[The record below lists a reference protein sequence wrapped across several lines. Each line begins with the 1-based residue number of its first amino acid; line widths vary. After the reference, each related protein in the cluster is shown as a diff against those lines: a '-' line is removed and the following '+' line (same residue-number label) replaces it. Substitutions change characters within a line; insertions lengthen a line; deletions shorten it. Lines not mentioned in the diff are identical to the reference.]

1 RTTVPVT
8 GPWPSTVN
16 QAAYTPSAGMAEYMG
31 GATLAVGKP
40 ISVPRP
46 SPRTTTP
53 STRCG
58 RPNASVAATTSPAS
72 TQDRMYVDENVTV
85 SVLWCSETSDIA
97 STANPSRA
105 PALRS
110 VSTVPAAFLPKVKF
124 SHTTPSTT
132 CRPPP
137 TRPGHSA

>member
-1 RTTVPVT
+1 
-8 GPWPSTVN
+8 
-16 QAAYTPSAGMAEYMG
+16 MAEYIG

-40 ISVPRP
+40 STLPRP

-58 RPNASVAATTSPAS
+58 LPSASAAATTSSAS

-85 SVLWCSETSDIA
+85 SSWWCSATSDML
-97 STANPSRA
+97 STAKPNIS

-110 VSTVPAAFLPKVKF
+110 KPTLPAAFLPKVKF
-124 SHTTPSTT
+124 SPTTTSTT
-132 CRPPP
+132 CRCS
-137 TRPGHSA
+137 TSSSWM

>member
-1 RTTVPVT
+1 MTVPTT

-16 QAAYTPSAGMAEYMG
+16 QAAYTPSAGIAEYMG

-40 ISVPRP
+40 STSPRP

-58 RPNASVAATTSPAS
+58 RPSASCAATTAPAS

-85 SVLWCSETSDIA
+85 SVSWCSETSDID
-97 STANPSRA
+97 STA
-105 PALRS
+105 
-110 VSTVPAAFLPKVKF
+110 
-124 SHTTPSTT
+124 
-132 CRPPP
+132 
-137 TRPGHSA
+137 